1 MGRERRRRIT
11 IFCLLVAPFLVNGAL
26 NAVVASRPWLYW
38 SLEIAVWLVLPAAL
52 LAAAA
57 RVASI
62 DARRLGLDGRLCG
75 RPSPTGIA
83 VACVV
88 LSATWPSAYAVL
100 EEFAAAWLPTA
111 PLFVYE
117 SVVPASQPGRFLAAA
132 WFALTAGVV
141 EEIIYRGYAWQV
153 CRDLAH
159 PRSWFLLAGPL
170 VFASVH
176 WEAGVASVFVAWV
189 FGVMAAALYLALR
202 NLWPLMVA
210 HAVTDFIAF
219 G

>member
-1 MGRERRRRIT
+1 MERARRRRIT
-11 IFCLLVAPFLVNGAL
+11 VFCLLVAPFLVNGAL
-26 NAVVASRPWLYW
+26 NAVVAARPWLYW
-38 SLEIAVWLVLPAAL
+38 AMEIVVWLVLPAAL
-52 LAAAA
+52 LAGAA
-57 RVASI
+57 RVAGI
-62 DARRLGLDGRLCG
+62 DARRLGLDGRIRG
-75 RPSPTGIA
+75 RSSPAGIA

-88 LSATWPSAYAVL
+88 LSAAWPPVYAAL
-100 EEFAAAWLPTA
+100 EGLATGWLPAT

-117 SVVPASQPGRFLAAA
+117 SVVPSTQPGRFLAAA

-159 PRSWFLLAGPL
+159 PRSWFLVPGPL
-170 VFASVH
+170 LFASVH
-176 WEAGVASVFVAWV
+176 WEAGIASVFVAWV

-202 NLWPLMVA
+202 NLWPLIVA